1 MAFYTGE
8 SPLTEKNTRKESPLP
23 DDKKG
28 DELLKRM
35 LKTPPKP
42 HKSDSAG
49 SSQGEVGKGSEQAKA
64 KP

>member
-1 MAFYTGE
+1 MTRE
-8 SPLTEKNTRKESPLP
+8 SQKNVPALTDE
-23 DDKKG
+23 KKG

-42 HKSDSAG
+42 HKGDSGGVKVNRAVP
-49 SSQGEVGKGSEQAKA
+49 SSNRVTP